1 MPEPQ
6 MTSPATRELEC
17 PKCGTVALNRDFCA
31 CGEYLGWELVLATDE
46 DAPAP
51 AAQPPGYR
59 PPEPAEAR
67 PATLLT
73 LRDPARVDDPSAAVA
88 VSVVPGVEV
97 AVLATL
103 RNQGEIVD
111 TYDLRVDGLPE
122 AWWTISTPTV
132 FLNPWGTAGDYQQDV
147 LVRLHPPRTP
157 ASEARAWPLM
167 VVARSR
173 TRGVDVAWVPA
184 TLTVQPFQNTVMHVA
199 PERRRGRRHAHFEV
213 AVTNQGNC
221 PMEIVVGATDTEA
234 SCPVAVYPERTLVP
248 VGGTGVAVVRVGVS
262 RPILVGRP
270 ADHQVDVTHR
280 VSGVES
286 EPVPRRVVFRQKPWL
301 PWWLPATVLALATV
315 AIVVALLK
323 RDTEVPKLK
332 GSTVPEALVI
342 LEKHDLL
349 LGRTTYATA
358 PKGAALGTVIAQSP
372 AGGDGMEKGERVNI
386 TLAAPAKTGVVP
398 PVNGMT
404 LAQAADA
411 LTGAKFGYSPQ
422 PSSAGNDWVVIRQD
436 PAPGTKRAL
445 GSPVILAVEDPT
457 PANAATPTATPAATN
472 AAAVGGA
479 AAAGGAAAKSAA
491 AAGTGKSAAKAKA
504 SGGAAAKR
512 NAAAATASSA
522 SKATKAAKLPSQLVF
537 AGATSGQLYQW
548 TSADKQAARLTAPKY
563 RLETPTRTDH
573 GYAAVHVTGK
583 TRRLVRISADGTTV
597 EPLADGDYHRPVF
610 SKGRGLL
617 AFIDRTGKGPADAGR
632 VCVLDPQDPVAP
644 TCAKARGLR
653 LGRPTW
659 APDGRSVLAL
669 ATGGDGTYTR
679 LVSYAAT
686 GGDASTWKAPKT
698 AYRAGSI
705 RSAAWV
711 GNQRLAVLVA
721 DHAAAPA
728 HLRLLTRRPDGT
740 FVPLKDFPTLT
751 GHELAAT
758 GRHVALRG
766 GERASADGAI
776 TLLDVTRERPRV
788 GRLPSGVNPAWAG

>member
-6 MTSPATRELEC
+6 MISPAARELEC

-88 VSVVPGVEV
+88 VSVVPGIEV

-122 AWWTISTPTV
+122 SWWTISTPTV

-199 PERRRGRRHAHFEV
+199 PERRRGRRHAQFEV

-248 VGGTGVAVVRVGVS
+248 VGGTGVAVVRVGVA

-301 PWWLPATVLALATV
+301 PWWLPATVLAFATV

-342 LEKHDLL
+342 LEKHGLQ

-457 PANAATPTATPAATN
+457 PADAATPSQTPTPSPSPTPTV
-472 AAAVGGA
+472 AAAKA
-479 AAAGGAAAKSAA
+479 ASAKSAA
-491 AAGTGKSAAKAKA
+491 APKKAPVAKKPT
-504 SGGAAAKR
+504 
-512 NAAAATASSA
+512 ATAA
-522 SKATKAAKLPSQLVF
+522 KAAKLPSHLVF

-548 TSADKQAARLTAPKY
+548 TSADKQAARLTAAKY
-563 RLETPTRTDH
+563 RLETPTRTDN

-583 TRRLVRISADGTTV
+583 ARHLVRISADGTTV

-610 SKGRGLL
+610 SKDRGLL

-669 ATGGDGTYTR
+669 ATGGAGTYTR

-740 FVPLKDFPTLT
+740 FAPLKDFPSLT
-751 GHELAAT
+751 GHELAAS

-766 GERASADGAI
+766 GERSSADGTI

-788 GRLPSGVNPAWAG
+788 GRLPNGVNPAWAG